1 MKYFSFKILLSCILL
16 PPLLYVFSV
25 QGLGTWLQHRYT
37 REIEQTYTGDTAPL
51 FGGSVRL
58 KDAISTHIDH
68 FLQSRRLTAWGARI
82 DVTVTTASGRLLY
95 PPVIEEPHAPLV
107 SDPMKI
113 AAQNYRLMQAGLRVK
128 VQVTLAYNTLLTNA
142 ILAFYV
148 LSFGLLLY
156 IYYRKGASRVRQ
168 EALEKNREIER
179 LRDHEEKRSRGL
191 KALQAERRR
200 LSEELHGLRHKVDR
214 EKDLASRNEDQ
225 MIEEIVALE
234 KKIAENIALQ
244 DTQQHEIESLMGKI
258 QDYEKHQKRG
268 EKHRVKA
275 SDAAAKRFKVLY
287 KNLTI
292 GRRSVGGFVELT
304 VDMQIKAEEIIH
316 QLNEEPEIVPIKRK
330 VFGGKGMDTIFEVLF
345 AYNGRLYFRKGKDQ
359 RVEILAIGTKNSQT
373 RDLEF
378 LRKVP

>member
-1 MKYFSFKILLSCILL
+1 MKYLSFKILLSCILL

-25 QGLGTWLQHRYT
+25 QGLETWLQRKYT
-37 REIEQTYTGDTAPL
+37 RQVEQACTGDTAPL
-51 FGGSVRL
+51 FSGNLRL
-58 KDAISTHIDH
+58 RDAVSANIDR
-68 FLQSRRLTAWGARI
+68 FLRNRRLTAWGVRI
-82 DVTVTTASGRLLY
+82 GVTVTTEGGLLLY

-113 AAQNYRLMQAGLRVK
+113 AAENYRLMQAGLRVK

-142 ILAFYV
+142 ILAFYI
-148 LSFGLLLY
+148 LFFGLLLY
-156 IYYRKGASRVRQ
+156 VYYRKGAHRVRQ

-179 LRDHEEKRSRGL
+179 LKSYEEKRSRGL
-191 KALQAERRR
+191 KTLQTERQR
-200 LSEELHGLRHKVDR
+200 LSAELEGLRRKVER
-214 EKDLASRNEDQ
+214 EKNRASRNEDQ

-244 DTQQHEIESLMGKI
+244 NTQQREIESLTAKI
-258 QDYEKHQKRG
+258 QSYEKRRKRG
-268 EKHRVKA
+268 EKHKA
-275 SDAAAKRFKVLY
+275 KSSDAAARRFKALY

-292 GRRSVGGFVELT
+292 GRRAVEGFAELT
-304 VDMQIKAEEIIH
+304 DDMQIKAEEIIH
-316 QLNEEPEIVPIKRK
+316 QLNEEPDSVPIKRK
-330 VFGGKGMDTIFEVLF
+330 VFGKKGMGTFFEVLF

-359 RVEILAIGTKNSQT
+359 GVEILAIGTKNSQT